1 MNHSKLF
8 QEYKTLT
15 KDLEGQK
22 TTALSTLIYGKVKIG
37 KTTLAATAAEVG
49 ETLLFNFENRLAHIP
64 ENDNLIFFPNK
75 NSICTIQNLENLI
88 TSLKNNPDHGIKF
101 VVFDTLDSFFFEL
114 EREVYKK
121 KNKVN
126 LNFEERKQINLI
138 INSFISEF
146 KNDLGINVIVTAHEK
161 DNDEGRKVS
170 LGLASDLKR
179 LVNKYIDNLFYLDIN
194 TKNERVIYTKPNW
207 AYEAGQSS
215 RLGEELP
222 DFIINPTMKD
232 LIKI

>member
-8 QEYKTLT
+8 QEYQTIT
-15 KDLEGQK
+15 KNLENLK
-22 TTALSTLIYGKVKIG
+22 ATASTTLIYGKPKTG

-49 ETLLFNFENRLAHIP
+49 DTLLFNFENRLAHIA

-75 NSICTIQNLENLI
+75 NSICNIANLENLV
-88 TSLKNNPDHGIKF
+88 TSLKNDPNHGIKF
-101 VVFDTLDSFFFEL
+101 VIFDTLDSFFFEL
-114 EREVYKK
+114 EREIYKK

-126 LNFEERKQINLI
+126 LNFDERKQINLI
-138 INSFISEF
+138 INSFINEF
-146 KNDLGINVIVTAHEK
+146 KNNLGINVIITAHEK
-161 DNDEGRKVS
+161 DTDEGKKVS
-170 LGLASDLKR
+170 LALASDLKR
-179 LVNKYIDNLFYLDIN
+179 LVNKYTDNLFYLDIN
-194 TKNERVIYTKPNW
+194 TKNERVICTKPSW